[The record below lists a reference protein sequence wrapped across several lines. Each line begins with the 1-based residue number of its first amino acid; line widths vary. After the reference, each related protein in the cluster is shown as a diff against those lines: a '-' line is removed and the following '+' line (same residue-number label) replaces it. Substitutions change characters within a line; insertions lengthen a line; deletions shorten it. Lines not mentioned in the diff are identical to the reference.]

1 MPPIT
6 NDWQQPLEVEFKKPY
21 YKQFFR
27 VPESNLFTW
36 NRCRERKYW
45 KVMILDQL
53 FCYCSFEDGKKT
65 SDMVK

>member
-1 MPPIT
+1 
-6 NDWQQPLEVEFKKPY
+6 
-21 YKQFFR
+21 